1 MEGGISC
8 SFLNLHIAK
17 RLIPFDMSLLKYGRG
32 GEIRTPNTRVLMVG
46 ESAALYQT
54 TDSKKAHIFRYEPFL
69 IWQGWRDSNSQHAD
83 LESAALPVG
92 ATPL

>member
-1 MEGGISC
+1 MAGVERFELPTRA
-8 SFLNLHIAK
+8 FLWW
-17 RLIPFDMSLLKYGRG
+17 
-32 GEIRTPNTRVLMVG
+32 G
-46 ESAALYQT
+46 ESAALSQIT
-54 TDSKKAHIFRYEPFL
+54 NSKKAHIFRYEPFL